1 MTRCLQE
8 LELCAHKKNR
18 IECNFIRWS
27 QLANKLFDLSKEPR
41 GIIGTT
47 IKSSLY
53 NKLEALFA
61 KPIFV
66 KQIILTQ
73 KNPSVFSLWTIKANL
88 FFFII
93 FQVKLNV
100 LDKNDS
106 PPVFRDEPI
115 VFTVSE
121 DLSPGHSVGT
131 IKATDPDT
139 IGSLS
144 FALIGGD
151 DKKFTLDQNSGIL
164 KLIDTL
170 DRETKE
176 IYELNVRVSD
186 GVQNTDT
193 IVSVQVSVIFNE
205 NEHSSKIQYLFKWM
219 KKNEQK
225 QKARDKC

>member
-1 MTRCLQE
+1 MKR
-8 LELCAHKKNR
+8 A
-18 IECNFIRWS
+18 S
-27 QLANKLFDLSKEPR
+27 
-41 GIIGTT
+41 G
-47 IKSSLY
+47 
-53 NKLEALFA
+53 
-61 KPIFV
+61 
-66 KQIILTQ
+66 
-73 KNPSVFSLWTIKANL
+73 KNPSCFTWMKHPSVFYERSNL
-88 FFFII
+88 IYFPFFA

-106 PPVFRDEPI
+106 PPVVRDEPI

-131 IKATDPDT
+131 IKAKDPDT

-151 DKKFTLDQNSGIL
+151 DKKFALDKNSGIL

-176 IYELNVRVSD
+176 LYKLNVRVSD

-193 IVSVQVSVIFNE
+193 IVSVQVKRKYSAILR
-205 NEHSSKIQYLFKWM
+205 KI
-219 KKNEQK
+219 
-225 QKARDKC
+225 CV

>member
-1 MTRCLQE
+1 M
-8 LELCAHKKNR
+8 
-18 IECNFIRWS
+18 
-27 QLANKLFDLSKEPR
+27 
-41 GIIGTT
+41 
-47 IKSSLY
+47 
-53 NKLEALFA
+53 
-61 KPIFV
+61 
-66 KQIILTQ
+66 
-73 KNPSVFSLWTIKANL
+73 
-88 FFFII
+88 
-93 FQVKLNV
+93 

-131 IKATDPDT
+131 IRATDPDT

-151 DKKFTLDQNSGIL
+151 DKKFTLDKNSGIL

-176 IYELNVRVSD
+176 IYKLNVRVSD

-193 IVSVQVSVIFNE
+193 IVSVQVSVLFICSMIIKIHDISIQTTFQKKLKNRTKKYVSVE
-205 NEHSSKIQYLFKWM
+205 NK
-219 KKNEQK
+219 
-225 QKARDKC
+225 

>member
-1 MTRCLQE
+1 ML
-8 LELCAHKKNR
+8 LNL
-18 IECNFIRWS
+18 INF
-27 QLANKLFDLSKEPR
+27 P
-41 GIIGTT
+41 
-47 IKSSLY
+47 
-53 NKLEALFA
+53 
-61 KPIFV
+61 
-66 KQIILTQ
+66 QI
-73 KNPSVFSLWTIKANL
+73 PSVIHF
-88 FFFII
+88 FFFI
-93 FQVKLNV
+93 FFYQNQTNLFSFLLCLQVKLNV

-131 IKATDPDT
+131 IRATDQDT

-151 DKKFTLDQNSGIL
+151 DKKFTLDKNSGIL

-176 IYELNVRVSD
+176 VYKLNVRVSD

-193 IVSVQVSVIFNE
+193 IVSIQVCGN
-205 NEHSSKIQYLFKWM
+205 KIK
-219 KKNEQK
+219 
-225 QKARDKC
+225 

>member
-1 MTRCLQE
+1 M
-8 LELCAHKKNR
+8 
-18 IECNFIRWS
+18 FI
-27 QLANKLFDLSKEPR
+27 LL
-41 GIIGTT
+41 
-47 IKSSLY
+47 
-53 NKLEALFA
+53 
-61 KPIFV
+61 
-66 KQIILTQ
+66 
-73 KNPSVFSLWTIKANL
+73 
-88 FFFII
+88 
-93 FQVKLNV
+93 QVKLNV

-131 IKATDPDT
+131 IRATDPDT

-151 DKKFTLDQNSGIL
+151 DKKFTLDKNSGIL

-176 IYELNVRVSD
+176 IYKLNVRVSD

-193 IVSVQVSVIFNE
+193 IVSVQVSVLFIFSMIIKIHYIFKQHIWFKQHFKRNKKKIVWKNMFPLKTNE
-205 NEHSSKIQYLFKWM
+205 KS
-219 KKNEQK
+219 
-225 QKARDKC
+225 RVKC

>member
-1 MTRCLQE
+1 M
-8 LELCAHKKNR
+8 
-18 IECNFIRWS
+18 
-27 QLANKLFDLSKEPR
+27 KL
-41 GIIGTT
+41 II
-47 IKSSLY
+47 
-53 NKLEALFA
+53 
-61 KPIFV
+61 
-66 KQIILTQ
+66 
-73 KNPSVFSLWTIKANL
+73 
-88 FFFII
+88 FFFC
-93 FQVKLNV
+93 FVLQVKLNV

-151 DKKFTLDQNSGIL
+151 DKKFSLDKNSGIL

-176 IYELNVRVSD
+176 VYKLNVRVSD
-186 GVQNTDT
+186 GIQNTDT
-193 IVSVQVSVIFNE
+193 IVSVQVCYKRNMLQT
-205 NEHSSKIQYLFKWM
+205 K
-219 KKNEQK
+219 
-225 QKARDKC
+225 